1 MEFREYGQIV
11 WRRRRL
17 ITPLVVVTFVAS
29 LILNLVIP
37 PIYRTEI
44 TIYLQAV
51 IPPPV
56 PGQTQYYPQDYWQ
69 TLYSEYLADDLG
81 VIIKTQDFADKLARR
96 IEARYAERVEVKDII
111 EALQTRKLHR
121 ALIITVT
128 TGKESLTS
136 HLAEA
141 TDDVLRTE
149 GEAYFTRDGRQPIRL
164 SVIDPPREPKAPSVI
179 RRFLDVL
186 LQAAVAFVAGV
197 GLAFVLHYL
206 DNRIQDA
213 DDAGRTFGVPVLG
226 AIPVD
231 DLDAAA
237 VGSPPL
243 LGLLGPLVSWMRGP
257 DPEVRARRGA
267 RTLPAYL
274 PTTPSNGTG
283 ATPASSPSVD
293 GPRATPG
300 TRRTSGGG
308 RVAAGSARP

>member
-44 TIYLQAV
+44 TIYLQAI
-51 IPPPV
+51 IPVPT

-96 IEARYAERVEVKDII
+96 IEARYAERVDVKDII

-121 ALIITVT
+121 ALIITIT

-136 HLAEA
+136 HIAEA

-213 DDAGRTFGVPVLG
+213 DDAARTFGVPVLG
-226 AIPVD
+226 AIPLD
-231 DLDAAA
+231 DLVDASAEA
-237 VGSPPL
+237 PPFIGVL
-243 LGLLGPLVSWMRGP
+243 APLVRWMRGP
-257 DPEVRARRGA
+257 DPAVPVRRGA
-267 RTLPAYL
+267 RAFSPQSGL
-274 PTTPSNGTG
+274 TTAPPPLTNPSGASGAETHRAG
-283 ATPASSPSVD
+283 ATRASGNAS
-293 GPRATPG
+293 
-300 TRRTSGGG
+300 
-308 RVAAGSARP
+308 VAAGSARP

>member
-1 MEFREYGQIV
+1 MEFREYGQII

-44 TIYLQAV
+44 TVYLQAV
-51 IPPPV
+51 IPAPI

-96 IEARYAERVEVKDII
+96 IETRYAERVDVKDII

-128 TGKESLTS
+128 TGKEALTS

-149 GEAYFTRDGRQPIRL
+149 GEAYFSRDGRQPVRL

-206 DNRIQDA
+206 DNRIQDV

-231 DLDAAA
+231 ELDIATSA
-237 VGSPPL
+237 PPL
-243 LGLLGPLVSWMRGP
+243 MGVLGPLVSWMRGP
-257 DPEVRARRGA
+257 DPEVRTRRST
-267 RTLPAYL
+267 RT
-274 PTTPSNGTG
+274 PTSPQIAPGLTGSEVSGGLTSADPSRTN
-283 ATPASSPSVD
+283 
-293 GPRATPG
+293 TPG
-300 TRRTSGGG
+300 TRRASGSS

>member
-29 LILNLVIP
+29 LILNLFIP

-44 TIYLQAV
+44 TVYLQAI
-51 IPPPV
+51 IPPPI
-56 PGQTQYYPQDYWQ
+56 PGQVQYYPQDYWQ
-69 TLYSEYLADDLG
+69 TLYSEYLTDDLG
-81 VIIKTQDFADKLARR
+81 VIIKTQDFAEKLARR
-96 IEARYAERVEVKDII
+96 IDARYGERLEVKEII

-121 ALIITVT
+121 ALVITVT
-128 TGKESLTS
+128 TGQEAMTS

-164 SVIDPPREPKAPSVI
+164 SVIDPPREPKAPSII

-186 LQAAVAFVAGV
+186 LQAGVAFVAGV

-213 DDAGRTFGVPVLG
+213 DDAGRTYAAPVLG
-226 AIPVD
+226 TIPAD
-231 DLDAAA
+231 RPEIDLGGAW
-237 VGSPPL
+237 PL
-243 LGLLGPLVSWMRGP
+243 LGALAPLVGWMRGP
-257 DPEVRARRGA
+257 DPAVTVRRATRPAGPDASTTPGRTTPGGQVSTRPRGA
-267 RTLPAYL
+267 
-274 PTTPSNGTG
+274 
-283 ATPASSPSVD
+283 
-293 GPRATPG
+293 
-300 TRRTSGGG
+300 
-308 RVAAGSARP
+308 

>member
-96 IEARYAERVEVKDII
+96 VEARYAERVDVKDII

-186 LQAAVAFVAGV
+186 LQASVAFVAGV

-231 DLDAAA
+231 ELNA
-237 VGSPPL
+237 VTSGAPPL
-243 LGLLGPLVSWMRGP
+243 VGYLGPLVSWMRGP
-257 DPEVRARRGA
+257 DPAVPVRRGTRSAPSHGGAPPRPAEPA
-267 RTLPAYL
+267 RATSAT
-274 PTTPSNGTG
+274 PTTK
-283 ATPASSPSVD
+283 
-293 GPRATPG
+293 
-300 TRRTSGGG
+300 RTSGGG

>member
-44 TIYLQAV
+44 TVYLQAV

-56 PGQTQYYPQDYWQ
+56 PGQVQYYPQDYWQ

-96 IEARYAERVEVKDII
+96 VEARYGERVDVKDII

-128 TGKESLTS
+128 TGKEALTS

-186 LQAAVAFVAGV
+186 LQAGVAFVAGV

-231 DLDAAA
+231 DVVAEAS
-237 VGSPPL
+237 GSPPL
-243 LGLLGPLVSWMRGP
+243 VGVLAPLVSWLRGP
-257 DPEVRARRGA
+257 DPAVKPPLSRRNGAMAGGGYADDEGAPGPAA
-267 RTLPAYL
+267 RTRMTNAQP
-274 PTTPSNGTG
+274 
-283 ATPASSPSVD
+283 
-293 GPRATPG
+293 
-300 TRRTSGGG
+300 
-308 RVAAGSARP
+308 